1 MFKCWIYIAGDKE
14 SPFEKQEYV
23 SEKNEVYLKKVNDE
37 SKNDRKGESG
47 SDSYVPGM
55 SRFGFFDR
63 YFNFT

>member
-1 MFKCWIYIAGDKE
+1 MFKCWIYIMGDKE
-14 SPFEKQEYV
+14 NPHERQEFI
-23 SEKNEVYLKKVNDE
+23 SDKNEAYFKRINGE
-37 SKNDRKGESG
+37 IKNDRRGESG